1 MFDLLPYFILT
12 GLGVG
17 FMGAFLGVGG
27 GVIVVP
33 ILAVIFHIPI
43 HTAIGTSLAIVVA
56 NSMAASSRY
65 LSGGYANLNLA
76 LALGFFSALGAIGGS
91 NISLFLPAGYI
102 FISLGAAQLITAGF
116 MLKGDRLKERF
127 KVRTVVRRGALLNGS
142 YYELSTGEQLTYTPQ
157 RLPFLMTVAVM
168 SGLLSGLVGI
178 GGAIFII
185 PAMNLIAG
193 VPIKAAIPTSG
204 FMMGFTAVSGAMVFY
219 LNGHIDPL
227 VFSSVVPST
236 FLSSLITV
244 RLFKN
249 ASSAKV
255 YNGFILF
262 IILLALFM
270 IYRGIKEFL

>member
-12 GLGVG
+12 GLAVG

-91 NISLFLPAGYI
+91 NISLFLEAGYI
-102 FISLGAAQLITAGF
+102 FIALGAAQLITAGF
-116 MLKGDRLKERF
+116 MIKGDSLKEKF
-127 KVRTVVRRGALLNGS
+127 KVNVVTQDGAILNGS
-142 YYELSTGEQLTYTPQ
+142 YYELSTKELLTYTPQ
-157 RLPFLMTVAVM
+157 RLPFLMTVAVL
-168 SGLLSGLVGI
+168 SGFLSGLVGI

-204 FMMGFTAVSGAMVFY
+204 FMMGFTAVSGALVFY
-219 LNGHIDPL
+219 LNGHIDPM

-249 ASSAKV
+249 ASSVKV
-255 YNGFILF
+255 YNVFIVFL
-262 IILLALFM
+262 ILLALFM
-270 IYRGIKEFL
+270 VYRGIKEFL